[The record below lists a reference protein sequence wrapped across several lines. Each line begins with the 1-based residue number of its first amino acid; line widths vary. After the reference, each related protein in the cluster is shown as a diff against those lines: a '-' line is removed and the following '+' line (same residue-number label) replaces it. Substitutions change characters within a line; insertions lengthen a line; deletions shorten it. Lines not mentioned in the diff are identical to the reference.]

1 MPHAICT
8 EMFLSPFKMYATL
21 MIGMT
26 ITTAAYTPMQVNKKK
41 SEQEIEALVRLC

>member
-21 MIGMT
+21 MIGMA
-26 ITTAAYTPMQVNKKK
+26 ITTAAYIPMQVKKK
-41 SEQEIEALVRLC
+41 IRTGD